1 MVSQHMYKL
10 STKKGENILNEAATK
25 PKADRVS
32 NTVQIFFLNVIVIA
46 KDNRHYV
53 IFRSEKV
60 KEHIISQGTL
70 ER

>member
-32 NTVQIFFLNVIVIA
+32 NTVQIFFS
-46 KDNRHYV
+46 KRDCDC
-53 IFRSEKV
+53 K
-60 KEHIISQGTL
+60 G
-70 ER
+70 